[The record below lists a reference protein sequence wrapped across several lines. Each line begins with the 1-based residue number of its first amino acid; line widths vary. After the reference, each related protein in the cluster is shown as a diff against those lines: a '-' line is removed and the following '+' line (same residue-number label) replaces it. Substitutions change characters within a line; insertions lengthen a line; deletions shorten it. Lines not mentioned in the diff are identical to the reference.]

1 MCQHN
6 EYTNDCLRDET
17 PEDLV
22 DKDPLKADKIHTS
35 IVNGNL
41 TIVKE
46 FQSVDSNHSGFW
58 LIESGHN
65 PVVFKND
72 FFIWT
77 ALDDAAYNG
86 KIDIVK
92 VISSNLLDIN
102 PRMNIDEFNVG
113 SAVITDTLN
122 NGFTPLHHAA
132 VQGHL
137 AVVKYFTKCL
147 LEKNPAEDNG
157 KSVMYLAAERQQLEI
172 VKYYLDI
179 LPDGKKNPKA
189 NAIDDRYKGRTP
201 LHAAAQS
208 GSLEIMKAINA
219 HLTDINPGDAHGFT
233 PLHLASSYGHLH
245 IVRYLIDQIEDINPA
260 ADEFLVG
267 ETPYYHAAGGGYLDI
282 VELYLERLP
291 MHEINSGLISTNPVY
306 QGRTPLHAAAQ
317 NGHLD
322 IVKAISKDLTNLSP
336 KNALGTTPLILAV
349 QNGHLAIVKYFV
361 ENLKD
366 INPAGGEFYKNK
378 TPFYEAA
385 EFNKL
390 DIIKYYLEKLPE
402 KNKNPSINSSDIE
415 FQGRTALHAAA
426 EFGHLEIVKAI
437 TEYNLTD
444 INPGDAHG
452 YTPLHLAA
460 EWGHIEVVK
469 YLISRLEDINP
480 AANDGLYHSV
490 TPFHTA
496 AENSQLS
503 VVEYYLEKLPIENK
517 NPKLNSSDDLYNG
530 ETPLHAA
537 SAIGSLQTV
546 MIIMNK
552 LLICPCTLYEI
563 CTLSA
568 PYGGNQSEPITIPCY
583 STNPEDGHKYTPLH
597 EAAYWGY
604 LDVVQFF
611 VESGLEEVNPA
622 ADEFYYNWTPLHL
635 AAQNNHIKVVKYLSE
650 KVDNIIIEDA
660 SGRTPY
666 DLAIEFY
673 GQTDNDLLAFL
684 QPS

>member
-1 MCQHN
+1 M
-6 EYTNDCLRDET
+6 

-22 DKDPLKADKIHTS
+22 DKDPIKADEIHSS

-41 TIVKE
+41 TIVLGHLKE
-46 FQSVDSNHSGFW
+46 FQPVDSNHSGFW
-58 LIESGHN
+58 PIESGHN

-72 FFIWT
+72 LNIWT
-77 ALDDAAYNG
+77 ALDDAAFNG
-86 KIDIVK
+86 QIDIVEA
-92 VISSNLLDIN
+92 ISSNLLDIN
-102 PRMNIDEFNVG
+102 PRMNVNTFNAG
-113 SAVITDTLN
+113 SAIKTDTFG

-132 VQGHL
+132 MQGHL
-137 AVVKYFTKCL
+137 EVVQYFTKCL
-147 LEKNPAEDNG
+147 IEKNPSIDSG
-157 KSVMYLAAERQQLEI
+157 KHVMYWAAEKQQLEI
-172 VKYYLDI
+172 VKHYLDI

-189 NAIDDRYKGRTP
+189 NAIDDNYKGRTP
-201 LHAAAQS
+201 LHATAEN
-208 GSLEIMKAINA
+208 GNLEIMKAINA
-219 HLTDINPGDAHGFT
+219 HLIDINPGDAHGFT
-233 PLHLASSYGHLH
+233 PLHLASKYGHLH
-245 IVRYLIDQIEDINPA
+245 IVRYLIDQIKDIDPA
-260 ADEFLVG
+260 ADDFYSG
-267 ETPYYHAAGGGYLDI
+267 ETPYFHAAFEGHLDI
-282 VELYLERLP
+282 VELYLQRLP

-317 NGHLD
+317 NGYLN
-322 IVKAISKDLTNLSP
+322 IVKAISKHLTNLSP

-349 QNGHLAIVKYFV
+349 ENGHLAIVKYFV

-385 EFNKL
+385 EFNQL

-402 KNKNPSINSSDIE
+402 TNKNPSINSSDIE

-460 EWGHIEVVK
+460 QRGHIEVVK

-480 AANDGLYHSV
+480 AANDGLHHSV
-490 TPFHTA
+490 TPFYTA
-496 AENSQLS
+496 AENNQLS
-503 VVEYYLEKLPIENK
+503 IVEYYLEMLPIENK

-530 ETPLHAA
+530 QTPLHAA
-537 SAIGSLQTV
+537 SLNGDLQ
-546 MIIMNK
+546 MIKIIMNK
-552 LLICPCTLYEI
+552 LLICPCPLYEV
-563 CTLSA
+563 CTLSP

-583 STNPEDGHKYTPLH
+583 DTNPGDGHKYTPLH
-597 EAAYWGY
+597 LAAYYGY

-622 ADEFYYNWTPLHL
+622 ADEFYYNQTPLHL
-635 AAQNNHIKVVKYLSE
+635 AAANNHINVVKYLSE
-650 KVDNIIIEDA
+650 KVDNLIIIEDTF
-660 SGRTPY
+660 GRTPY
-666 DLAIEFY
+666 DLALEV
-673 GQTDNDLLAFL
+673 GQTDTDLLAFL